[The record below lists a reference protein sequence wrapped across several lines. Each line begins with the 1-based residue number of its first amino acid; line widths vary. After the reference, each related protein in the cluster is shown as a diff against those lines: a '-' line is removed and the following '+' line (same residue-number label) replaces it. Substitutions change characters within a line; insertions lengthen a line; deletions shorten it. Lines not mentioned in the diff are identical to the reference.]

1 MNVSIEYSD
10 YLVRLLQFE
19 QKFPALLILPQ
30 IEQLILQNDPTLEE
44 LVSICQSNKSL
55 FNKLTH
61 SNKQA
66 RDIRQFAQDILLKK
80 GMSYLLSICIRSM
93 NQEIFIL
100 PRKTQEGLTE
110 FMLKRRSIILARYV
124 KKFSSQIGFSPDD
137 TYLCA
142 LFYNFRIVCFELL
155 PEIENPETQ
164 DFVSMEEEVSKA
176 LASCFYS
183 LGFNKEISGFIEESS
198 MDVYDTQNPFLHALV
213 RIGNHLLCESEI
225 SGSTTFRNTSSLDPM
240 LVELTGLSLREL
252 VDPLKEVV
260 KDFKGGANR
269 Q

>member
-61 SNKQA
+61 SNNQA

-100 PRKTQEGLTE
+100 PRKLKKGLQNLCSSE
-110 FMLKRRSIILARYV
+110 DRS
-124 KKFSSQIGFSPDD
+124 FW
-137 TYLCA
+137 
-142 LFYNFRIVCFELL
+142 
-155 PEIENPETQ
+155 
-164 DFVSMEEEVSKA
+164 
-176 LASCFYS
+176 
-183 LGFNKEISGFIEESS
+183 
-198 MDVYDTQNPFLHALV
+198 
-213 RIGNHLLCESEI
+213 
-225 SGSTTFRNTSSLDPM
+225 LDM
-240 LVELTGLSLREL
+240 
-252 VDPLKEVV
+252 
-260 KDFKGGANR
+260 
-269 Q
+269 

>member
-1 MNVSIEYSD
+1 MSIEYSD

-61 SNKQA
+61 SNNQA

-124 KKFSSQIGFSPDD
+124 KK
-137 TYLCA
+137 
-142 LFYNFRIVCFELL
+142 
-155 PEIENPETQ
+155 
-164 DFVSMEEEVSKA
+164 
-176 LASCFYS
+176 
-183 LGFNKEISGFIEESS
+183 
-198 MDVYDTQNPFLHALV
+198 
-213 RIGNHLLCESEI
+213 
-225 SGSTTFRNTSSLDPM
+225 
-240 LVELTGLSLREL
+240 
-252 VDPLKEVV
+252 
-260 KDFKGGANR
+260 
-269 Q
+269 